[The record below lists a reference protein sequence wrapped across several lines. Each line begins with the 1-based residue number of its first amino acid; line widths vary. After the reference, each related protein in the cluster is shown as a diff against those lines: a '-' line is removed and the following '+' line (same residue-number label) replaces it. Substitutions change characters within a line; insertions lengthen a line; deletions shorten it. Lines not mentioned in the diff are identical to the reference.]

1 MTPGTLHGLTP
12 GIGTLNINYHLTRT
26 SNCPLTK
33 MIGKSDQTGFS
44 AVGFLFTDRLLA
56 AISVFLLLLAP
67 ALAWAAPT
75 VVVLDFELRKSDLL
89 PGGGRATDKE
99 LRRIRMVAEL
109 IRKRLSA
116 EGYEVVTGDDTRA
129 AIKHYNPIQYLHACN
144 GCEREIARLV
154 DADWVI
160 VGWAQ
165 IVSYLIQNINVL
177 VLDVSNGE
185 RLAQS
190 FVDLRG
196 NTDESFERAT
206 RYLLDNLLMERLNS
220 HR

>member
-1 MTPGTLHGLTP
+1 MTPGMLHGPTQ
-12 GIGTLNINYHLTRT
+12 GIGTLFII
-26 SNCPLTK
+26 K
-33 MIGKSDQTGFS
+33 MRVLHSRSGQLL
-44 AVGFLFTDRLLA
+44 FLG
-56 AISVFLLLLAP
+56 LLLAP
-67 ALAWAAPT
+67 TLAWTAPT
-75 VVVLDFELRKSDLL
+75 VVVLEFELLKSDLL
-89 PGGGRATDKE
+89 PGGARATDQE
-99 LRRIRMVAEL
+99 LRRLRMVANL

-154 DADWVI
+154 NADWVI

-177 VLDVSNGE
+177 VLDVSSGD

-196 NTDESFERAT
+196 NTDVSFEHAT
-206 RYLLDNLLMERLNS
+206 RYLLDNLLMDRLRTAASLKPSCAN
-220 HR
+220 